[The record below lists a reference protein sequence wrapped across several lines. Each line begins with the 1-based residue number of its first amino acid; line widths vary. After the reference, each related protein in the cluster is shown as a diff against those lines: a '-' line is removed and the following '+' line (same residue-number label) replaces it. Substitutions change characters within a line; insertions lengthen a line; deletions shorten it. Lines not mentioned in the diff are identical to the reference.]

1 MARARILIVDDEVN
15 ARSALAELL
24 REDGYVVE
32 TAADGFKALPKLEDF
47 NPDVVLT
54 DLKMPGMTGQELLT
68 RVRLRDPNCVVL
80 VTTAYGAVESAV
92 AAMRGGAADFLTKPI
107 DVERLGLVLQRELE
121 RQTLRREAEG
131 LRARLKDRQRL
142 QQLVGTSPAVQR
154 VIDQLLQVAPS
165 QASVLITGEPGT
177 GKELIASAIHEHSPR
192 SRAPFVKLHCA
203 GIAESLLELE
213 LFGQARGP
221 GGQKRMGRIEQAN
234 RGTLF
239 LDEIGELS
247 ANLQVRLLRFF
258 QEGQFEHIDGGDP
271 VAVDVRV
278 IASTRHD
285 LADAVQRGR
294 FREDLFYRLNV
305 VPIAIAPL
313 RERVADIPQLASR
326 FLAHYAERNARPISG
341 FSDEALELMVR
352 YPWPGNVRELQNVV
366 ERAVVTCPVERVR
379 EQDLPV
385 HLGNQAPPPTPSAPP
400 IPGSTLADLERFAI
414 LRTLEEVGGSTSRAA
429 EMLGISPRK
438 IQYKLH
444 EYSVE
449 PTKK

>member
-24 REDGYVVE
+24 RDDGYIVE
-32 TAADGFKALPKLEDF
+32 TAADGFKALPKLDDF

-68 RVRLRDPNCVVL
+68 RARLRDPNCVVL

-92 AAMRGGAADFLTKPI
+92 AAMRGGAADFLTKPL

-121 RQTLRREAEG
+121 RQSLRREADG
-131 LRARLKDRQRL
+131 LRARIKDRQRL
-142 QQLVGTSPAVQR
+142 QQLVGTSPATQR

-165 QASVLITGEPGT
+165 QAAVLITGEQGT
-177 GKELIASAIHEHSPR
+177 GKELVASAIHEHSPR
-192 SRAPFVKLHCA
+192 ARAPFVKLHCA
-203 GIAESLLELE
+203 GIAEALLELE
-213 LFGQARGP
+213 LFGQERGP
-221 GGQKRMGRIEQAN
+221 GGMKRPGRIEQAH

-258 QEGQFEHIDGGDP
+258 QEGKLEHIDGGEP

-278 IASTRHD
+278 ITSTRMD
-285 LADAVQRGR
+285 LMDLVQRGR

-313 RERVADIPQLASR
+313 RDRATDIPQLAAR
-326 FLAHYAERNARPISG
+326 FLDQYAERNARPIAG
-341 FSDEALELMVR
+341 FSDEALEHMVR

-366 ERAVVTCPVERVR
+366 ERAVVTCPVERIRV
-379 EQDLPV
+379 QDLPANMIV
-385 HLGNQAPPPTPSAPP
+385 LPTPAVPSAPP

-444 EYSVE
+444 EYSVT
-449 PTKK
+449 PPKR